1 MRIKRR
7 VCAKYASYAKA
18 MCSSIEFSA
27 DQGCL
32 GKQKIRGAVHHKQHL
47 CTQQYIIIIIWRW
60 LKHINTDDIHSSIPR
75 VLQKLKKKSLLSVQV
90 QLKFAKQNNN
100 GREKNTTQKQGISGL
115 EGDKT
120 SSPSVIGHQFLWQ
133 KLSQL
138 TAKNSNSSKR
148 KRTK

>member
-100 GREKNTTQKQGISGL
+100 GREEKYCTETGDIWQSQK
-115 EGDKT
+115 K
-120 SSPSVIGHQFLWQ
+120 Q
-133 KLSQL
+133 KLSGQQDFSL
-138 TAKNSNSSKR
+138 KNFPDKAR
-148 KRTK
+148 KTRHFCFCNKSA